1 MVLRIMGL
9 DIGNRRI
16 GVAMSD
22 PLGWTAQGIKTI
34 TRIDGSRKDIEEL
47 REIINQYKVEK
58 IISGLPK
65 NMNNTLGPMSEKVM
79 KYCANLESIF
89 KIPVE
94 YVDER
99 LSTMAVTRTLID
111 ADVSREKRKKVVDK
125 LAAQYILQIYL
136 DSHNR

>member
-1 MVLRIMGL
+1 MILRIMGL
-9 DIGNRRI
+9 DIGDRRI

-22 PLGWTAQGIKTI
+22 PMGWTAQGVKTI
-34 TRIDGSRKDIEEL
+34 TRVDGSKNDIEEL

-65 NMNNTLGPMSEKVM
+65 NMNNTLGPAGEKVM
-79 KYCANLESIF
+79 KYCSGLENIF
-89 KIPVE
+89 HIPLE

-99 LSTMAVTRTLID
+99 LSTVAVTRTLID
-111 ADVSREKRKKVVDK
+111 ADVSRSKRKKVVDK

-136 DSHNR
+136 DSHSR